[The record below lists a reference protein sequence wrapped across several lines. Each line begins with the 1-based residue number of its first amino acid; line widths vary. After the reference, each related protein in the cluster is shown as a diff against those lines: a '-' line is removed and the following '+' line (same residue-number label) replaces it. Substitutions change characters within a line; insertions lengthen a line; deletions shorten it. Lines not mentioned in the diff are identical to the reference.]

1 MVGVRCGTAGVRS
14 GIVGE
19 VWDRDGVGC
28 EVRCGMRDGVPLVE
42 R

>member
-19 VWDRDGVGC
+19 VWDSGVRYGIGIGQG
-28 EVRCGMRDGVPLVE
+28 VR
-42 R
+42 